1 MSKYELTKSVEARKV
16 SKRTGQPTNDPP
28 VTIPYGAILE
38 KVEFSGDSVR
48 FVYLVEHY
56 QAKAEHV
63 KGALV
68 ALGGGPAEL
77 PVPAPAASVELPTTV
92 AAGTVAAPVEPAR
105 LMFEKLSS
113 NIALYRAA
121 IPGGWLVAN
130 AGGAATFVPDAD
142 HSWDGS
148 SGR

>member
-28 VTIPYGAILE
+28 ATIPYGAILE
-38 KVEFSGDSVR
+38 KVEFAGEAVR

-63 KGALV
+63 KGALTP
-68 ALGGGPAEL
+68 LGGAPEPAVLATAPVAAEL
-77 PVPAPAASVELPTTV
+77 PATVAVAKVEVPA
-92 AAGTVAAPVEPAR
+92 EPAK
-105 LMFEKLSS
+105 LMFQKLSS
-113 NIALYRAA
+113 NIALYRAR
-121 IPGGWLVAN
+121 IPGGWLVSN
-130 AGGAATFVPDAD
+130 AAGSATFVPDAE

-148 SGR
+148 SA